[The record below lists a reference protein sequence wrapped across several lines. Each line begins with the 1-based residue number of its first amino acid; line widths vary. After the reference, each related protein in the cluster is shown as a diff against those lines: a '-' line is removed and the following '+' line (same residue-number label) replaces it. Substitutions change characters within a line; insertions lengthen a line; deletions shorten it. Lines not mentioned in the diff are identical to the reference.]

1 MANCLLKS
9 SMFTEE
15 RSFLASPLF
24 ACRIDRIDLERR
36 LSITEAAVNPGNLV
50 WSELMRV
57 LITGHK
63 GYIGTVMAPLIADA
77 GHEVVG
83 LDSDLFE
90 QCTFG
95 RPPREFPSIRKDI
108 RDIEPSDLEGFDAVI
123 HLAGLSNDPLGNLN
137 PDLTY
142 DINYHASV
150 RLARLAKEVGV
161 RRFLFSSSCSTYG
174 AAGDKILDE
183 TADFNPV
190 TPYGRS
196 KVLVEQEVA
205 KLAGSNFS
213 PTFLRNATAYG
224 VSPRLRFDL
233 VLNNLTAWAL
243 TTGRVFIKSDGTP
256 WRPIVHIEDISRA
269 FLAVLNAPLNM
280 VHNQAFNVGRT
291 EENYQIRDLAEI
303 VKETVPGCTIEFATD
318 AGPDKRCYRADF
330 SRIVNALPAF
340 QPKWDAR
347 RGAREL
353 YDAYMK
359 VGLRMEDFEGERY
372 KRIDHIQRLLSSG
385 RLNASL
391 RWQTSD
397 SVGVL
402 QAKSS

>member
-1 MANCLLKS
+1 MRILL
-9 SMFTEE
+9 
-15 RSFLASPLF
+15 
-24 ACRIDRIDLERR
+24 
-36 LSITEAAVNPGNLV
+36 
-50 WSELMRV
+50 
-57 LITGHK
+57 TGHK
-63 GYIGTVMAPLIADA
+63 GYIGTVMAPLIANA

-95 RPPREFPSIRKDI
+95 EPPRDFPSIRKDL
-108 RDIEPSDLEGFDAVI
+108 RDVEHSDLEGFDAVI

-150 RLARLAKEVGV
+150 RLARLAKEAGV
-161 RRFLFSSSCSTYG
+161 SRFLFSSSCSTYG

-243 TTGRVFIKSDGTP
+243 TTGQVFIKSDGSP

-269 FLAVLNAPLNM
+269 FLAVLHAP
-280 VHNQAFNVGRT
+280 VDVIHNQAFNVGRT
-291 EENYQIRDLAEI
+291 EENYQIHDLAEI
-303 VKETVPGCTIEFATD
+303 VRETVPGCTIEFASD

-330 SRIVNALPAF
+330 SRIAKALPAF
-340 QPKWDAR
+340 QPEWDAH

-353 YDAYMK
+353 YDAYRK
-359 VGLRMEDFEGERY
+359 VGLRVEDFEGQRY
-372 KRIDHIQRLLSSG
+372 KRIDHIQGLLSSG
-385 RLNASL
+385 RLDSNL

-397 SVGVL
+397 SVAVL
-402 QAKSS
+402 QAKIS